1 MVPGPYD
8 TNLGGDNWVA
18 DAAIKVIQNE
28 DWSAMHLNFSGID
41 KIGHMWGG
49 GSVDKIATYKW
60 DPDTI
65 MAQVHMPWIAK
76 NADVQLGKVIR
87 ALKAEG
93 DWNSTLFV
101 VLADHGATDAKNAHF
116 VDAAGGGN
124 LSWYYD
130 PNGTCANTTYGR
142 TGANNEVR
150 SGASE
155 RDRQPR
161 LQLSVHG
168 HRGLAHRRRLGEE
181 G

>member
-1 MVPGPYD
+1 
-8 TNLGGDNWVA
+8 
-18 DAAIKVIQNE
+18 
-28 DWSAMHLNFSGID
+28 
-41 KIGHMWGG
+41 
-49 GSVDKIATYKW
+49 
-60 DPDTI
+60 

-124 LSWYYD
+124 DSWYYD

-142 TGANNEVR
+142 SGANNE
-150 SGASE
+150 
-155 RDRQPR
+155 
-161 LQLSVHG
+161 
-168 HRGLAHRRRLGEE
+168 
-181 G
+181 